1 MDQSTFIK
9 KLAIWV
15 AIVGAVIALV
25 IGLCFGKQVETTL
38 FGEISK
44 WIVMSALVI
53 GIVECFIFSTLGGII
68 YHFWYEKRQ
77 KPGGK
82 TPDLQTVRDLLKEKN
97 GLLEDSCAS
106 EECAY
111 RGKGVCTFIT
121 GQYCPLYTP
130 KAKK

>member
-44 WIVMSALVI
+44 WIVMSAAVI
-53 GIVECFIFSTLGGII
+53 GIVEGFIYSTLGGII
-68 YHFWYEKRQ
+68 YHFWYEKKQ
-77 KPGGK
+77 
-82 TPDLQTVRDLLKEKN
+82 DKE
-97 GLLEDSCAS
+97 
-106 EECAY
+106 
-111 RGKGVCTFIT
+111 
-121 GQYCPLYTP
+121 
-130 KAKK
+130 